1 LKRIVGFIVLVA
13 LLGVLALTATAAPAA
28 DLNTLAAYFPNKA
41 PVFVSVRTD
50 EAYFTT
56 LQTLIDRL
64 NSAFRRA
71 DIPALE
77 DSLNEALQ
85 SSGVFD
91 EDATFSSEVRP
102 WLGDVASF
110 GLLSLDVFS
119 NDSRRD
125 DDEAPALFA
134 VQITDRAAAEA
145 FIEAALA
152 ETDIEA
158 ETLGNFNVYT
168 LDDRPLTQL
177 AIGDDV
183 LFVSNDPAAL
193 PLEGAPESSLGNSAA
208 FGDALALL
216 PAADYNLTGY
226 LATSDL
232 YEALLANAG
241 SGESL
246 QVFGSSTMGLIENMP
261 DFAFGATILDENALT
276 IDFAADIVAL
286 RAAYDAMG
294 ISLPDYAPLN
304 PDFLARVPAGTPLV
318 IHANDIQS
326 AYRQG
331 INQLNA
337 QVAMMSEMMQGEMG
351 DAALTEE
358 QVRQAVSAATIAIQG
373 ITGLNLEDEL
383 LPALTGDFAIYMGL
397 GEALQGEEVSMMSL
411 MGGFPLEFGMVFQI
425 TDAAIIPTLVD
436 GIANALNVIPSQT
449 EDGTQF
455 TVGSDTIGGNEV
467 ATLRVVPE
475 DSPFPIDLVFGGD
488 DEVFFIG
495 TPASARAS
503 LNPDG
508 GLLGDADYQEA
519 SANFLPSSSLVY
531 YLGGDGLQPLRELAP
546 LIAGRGNREGVEALN
561 GFLSLISSG
570 SISASYSDTASLSRM
585 VLTLAE

>member
-1 LKRIVGFIVLVA
+1 MKRVVGFIVLVA
-13 LLGVLALTATAAPAA
+13 LLGALALTATAAPAA
-28 DLNTLAAYFPNKA
+28 DLNVLASYFPTKT
-41 PVFVSVRTD
+41 PIFITIRTD
-50 EAYFTT
+50 EDYFAA
-56 LQTLIDRL
+56 LQTIIDRL

-71 DIPALE
+71 DIPNFE
-77 DSLNEALQ
+77 DTLTEAIDT
-85 SSGVFD
+85 SGLFGD
-91 EDATFSSEVRP
+91 DATFSSEVRP

-110 GLLSLDVFS
+110 GLLSLDVFATETS
-119 NDSRRD
+119 RD

-145 FIEAALA
+145 FFEAALA
-152 ETDIEA
+152 EQGVEA

-168 LDDRPLTQL
+168 LDDNPLTQI

-193 PLEGAPESSLGNSAA
+193 PLEGAPASSLGTSAVFA
-208 FGDALALL
+208 DALALL

-226 LATSDL
+226 IAAGDVYST
-232 YEALLANAG
+232 LL
-241 SGESL
+241 SSSL
-246 QVFGSSTMGLIENMP
+246 DGMQVFGTPVEGMVENLP
-261 DFAFGATILDENALT
+261 AFAIGGTILDDNALT

-286 RAAYDAMG
+286 RAAYEDMG

-304 PDFLARVPAGTPLV
+304 PDFLERVPSGTPLV
-318 IHANDIQS
+318 IHGNNLQA

-331 INQLNA
+331 ISQLNT

-351 DAALTEE
+351 DAALTAE
-358 QVRQAVSAATIAIQG
+358 QVRQGISIATIAIQG
-373 ITGLNLEDEL
+373 ITGLNLEQEL
-383 LPALTGDFAIYMGL
+383 LPALTGDFAVYMGL
-397 GEALQGEEVSMMSL
+397 GEALQAEEVDMMSL
-411 MGGFPLEFGMVFQI
+411 MSGFPLEFGMVFQI
-425 TDAAIIPTLVD
+425 TDAAIIPTLVN
-436 GIANALNVIPSQT
+436 GVTNALNALPST
-449 EDGTQF
+449 MEDGTRF
-455 TVGSDTIGGNEV
+455 ILGSDTIGSSEV
-467 ATLRVVPE
+467 TTLRILAE

-531 YLGGDGLQPLRELAP
+531 YLGGEGLQPLSELVP
-546 LIAGRGNREGVEALN
+546 LIAGRGNREGAEAIN
-561 GFLSLISSG
+561 GLLALISSG
-570 SISASYSDTASLSRM
+570 SVSASYTDTASVSRM
-585 VLTLAE
+585 VLSLAE